1 MMGVMASGDA
11 PRGALGR
18 WSTRRARTTLLVLAV
33 LGPAVLGACGDDD
46 DDTAQAAPA
55 ATSAA
60 PVTTSSSSTTT
71 TTTTTLPPTTT
82 STSTTTSTTTT
93 TTTTTTSTTT
103 TPATTVLPAFTE
115 PIAPPADTRGR
126 EPVIELGTISI
137 PKIGVSM
144 VMYEGLRMT
153 TLDRGPGHWP
163 GTALPGQGGNVVV
176 AGHRTSKH
184 KVFRNVDQLTA
195 GDEIIFDDANG
206 HHVYR
211 VTGIEIVQP
220 DAVWI
225 VNPTATPTAT
235 LFACHPPG
243 STRQRIVVFADLV
256 QG

>member
-60 PVTTSSSSTTT
+60 PVTTSSTTT

-82 STSTTTSTTTT
+82 STSTTTSTTTTT

-144 VMYEGLRMT
+144 VMYEGIRMT